1 VLFTVPLL
9 GSNVELTE
17 ELLRVAG
24 GLAALSGLSYAVQ
37 MQTDDTYRQLF
48 FEEVEHE
55 MRASFKA
62 RADYVRARY
71 S

>member
-1 VLFTVPLL
+1 
-9 GSNVELTE
+9 
-17 ELLRVAG
+17 
-24 GLAALSGLSYAVQ
+24 